1 MPVTTSQQI
10 AGYYSQFQNVEVTF
24 NKEVTQAIHLNT
36 RQVFIKCLGHQW
48 PCIIYSTSLSE
59 AKVIVKTGGS
69 FNETVRKANNLV
81 SLRYCFAKR
90 DKGDP
95 LAFFVPARISGY
107 TAYDKQRKDLSFAT
121 LSYTQRPP
129 DDLIEIIGQLLE
141 AGLNSRKRSEE
152 RVTMTADTTAKLG
165 LRAKEATIEIAGV
178 PRRCIVRDVSFS
190 GAKVIVLGIAK
201 YLVDKPALLHVEL
214 VDPQEKLQ
222 IPGTVVRFEPVE
234 GRTDIAAFALRF
246 DADKVPIAYKMRLS
260 NLLKSIKSKHKSG
273 RSNAQPE

>member
-10 AGYYSQFQNVEVTF
+10 AGYYAQFQNVEVTF
-24 NKEVTQAIHLNT
+24 NKEVTRATNLNT
-36 RQVFIKCLGHQW
+36 KQVFIKCLGYQW

-81 SLRYCFAKR
+81 SLRYCFVQR

-95 LAFFVPARISGY
+95 LAFFVSARISGY
-107 TAYDKQRKDLSFAT
+107 TPYDKQRKDLSFVT

-141 AGLNSRKRSEE
+141 AGVNSRKRSEE
-152 RVTMTADTTAKLG
+152 RVTITADTTARLG
-165 LRAKEATIEIAGV
+165 LRAKETTIEIAGV

-190 GAKVIVLGIAK
+190 GAKVIVLGIAR
-201 YLVDKPALLHVEL
+201 YLVDKPALLHLDLVE
-214 VDPQEKLQ
+214 PQEKLQ

-234 GRTDIAAFALRF
+234 GRSDIAAFALRF
-246 DADKVPIAYKMRLS
+246 DDDKVPIAYKMRLS
-260 NLLKSIKSKHKSG
+260 NLLKTIKNKHKSG
-273 RSNAQPE
+273 GSHAAAE

>member
-10 AGYYSQFQNVEVTF
+10 AGYYAQFQNVEVTF
-24 NKEVTQAIHLNT
+24 NKEVTQATNLNT
-36 RQVFIKCLGHQW
+36 KQVFIKCLGYQW

-69 FNETVRKANNLV
+69 FNESVRKANNLV

-95 LAFFVPARISGY
+95 LAFFVAARISGY
-107 TAYDKQRKDLSFAT
+107 TPYDKQRKDLSFVT

-141 AGLNSRKRSEE
+141 AGVNSRKRSEE
-152 RVTMTADTTAKLG
+152 RVTMTADTTARFG
-165 LRAKEATIEIAGV
+165 LRAKETTIEIAGV

-190 GAKVIVLGIAK
+190 GAKVIVLGIAR
-201 YLVDKPALLHVEL
+201 YLVDKPALLHLDLVE
-214 VDPQEKLQ
+214 PQEKLQ

-234 GRTDIAAFALRF
+234 GRSDIAAFALRF
-246 DADKVPIAYKMRLS
+246 DDDKVPIAYKMRLS
-260 NLLKSIKSKHKSG
+260 TLLKTIKSKHKSG
-273 RSNAQPE
+273 ESNAAAE

>member
-10 AGYYSQFQNVEVTF
+10 AGYYAQFQNVEVTF
-24 NKEVTQAIHLNT
+24 NKEVTRATNLNT
-36 RQVFIKCLGHQW
+36 KQVFIKCLGYQW

-81 SLRYCFAKR
+81 SLRYCFVQR

-95 LAFFVPARISGY
+95 LAFFVSARISGY
-107 TAYDKQRKDLSFAT
+107 TPYDKQRKDLSFVT

-141 AGLNSRKRSEE
+141 AGVNSRKRSEE
-152 RVTMTADTTAKLG
+152 RVTMTADTTARLG
-165 LRAKEATIEIAGV
+165 LRAKETTIEIAGV

-190 GAKVIVLGIAK
+190 GAKVIVLGIAR
-201 YLVDKPALLHVEL
+201 YLVDKPALLHLDLVE
-214 VDPQEKLQ
+214 PQEKLQ

-234 GRTDIAAFALRF
+234 GRSDIAAFALRF
-246 DADKVPIAYKMRLS
+246 DDDKVPIAYKMRLS
-260 NLLKSIKSKHKSG
+260 NLLKTIKNKHKSG
-273 RSNAQPE
+273 GSHAAAE